1 MLAASD
7 ISDARLEWPPGRDE
21 GTAGTAGTTGT
32 TGTTGANRTDSAS
45 RARGEGSVVGGRGA
59 GGFEEDEEEEDCRW

>member
-21 GTAGTAGTTGT
+21 GT

-59 GGFEEDEEEEDCRW
+59 DGFEEDEEEEDCRW